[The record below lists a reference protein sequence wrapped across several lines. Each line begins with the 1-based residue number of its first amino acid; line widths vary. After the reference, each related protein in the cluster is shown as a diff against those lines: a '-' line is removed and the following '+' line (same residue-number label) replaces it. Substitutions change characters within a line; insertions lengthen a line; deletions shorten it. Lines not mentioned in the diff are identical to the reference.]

1 MISCI
6 QLKTVSNTVSAV
18 YNTVKTNIKT
28 VFVTFK
34 TVKTNIKTV
43 YILGYQGND
52 DCEYLT
58 PLKCL
63 TGKGLKRAQHFPTM
77 KSLEK

>member
-6 QLKTVSNTVSAV
+6 QLSIVSNTVSAV
-18 YNTVKTNIKT
+18 YKTVKTNIKT
-28 VFVTFK
+28 VLVTFK

-52 DCEYLT
+52 DVEY
-58 PLKCL
+58 
-63 TGKGLKRAQHFPTM
+63 
-77 KSLEK
+77 